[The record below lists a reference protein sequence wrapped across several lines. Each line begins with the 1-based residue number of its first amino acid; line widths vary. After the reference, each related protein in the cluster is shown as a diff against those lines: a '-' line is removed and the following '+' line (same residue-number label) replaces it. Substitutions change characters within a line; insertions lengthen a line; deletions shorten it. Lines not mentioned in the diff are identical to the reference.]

1 MPFSYP
7 VELRD
12 KAVKAYLKGK
22 GTQKEIA
29 SMFGMGLSSLGRYLR
44 QYEKSGDLTP
54 KPHPGRPP
62 MLGEEDLQRIKG
74 WVEARPDIELKE
86 LCALVEQELGK
97 VVSEPTMCRACQALD
112 LRRKK
117 KSYRAGEQDR
127 KKEKKNV

>member
-12 KAVKAYLKGK
+12 KAAKAYLKGK

-29 SMFGMGLSSLGRYLR
+29 SIFGIGLSSLGRYMR
-44 QYEKSGDLTP
+44 QQKKSGDLTP
-54 KPHPGRPP
+54 KTHPGRPP
-62 MLGEEDLQRIKG
+62 MLGEGDLQRIKS
-74 WVEARPDIELKE
+74 WVEATPDIEFKA

-97 VVSEPTMCRACQALD
+97 VVSEPTMCRASQALD

-117 KSYRAGEQDR
+117 KSYGASEQDR
-127 KKEKKNV
+127 EDVKKSV